1 MGNLAGYQT
10 PSQIAESLGKSPKWV
25 LYKIKGRGNIKPELP
40 AIRMGKAW
48 FIPVKEAEAF
58 IERYKGQ
65 N

>member
-10 PSQIAESLGKSPKWV
+10 PSQIADRLHKSPKWV
-25 LYKIKGRGNIKPELP
+25 LYKIKGRGNIKPELL

-48 FIPVKEAEAF
+48 FVAEADAEAF
-58 IERYKGQ
+58 IRRYEGQ